1 MAKYDVRIE
10 ADSSYP
16 VLLQP
21 YESQAASLRVPG
33 CKPTC
38 PRLQPCVSQAA
49 SLRVPG
55 CNPASPRCCCPTATR
70 SAAAMRARAGSGRAS
85 LTRSASRPTSL
96 PRSRASSVA
105 SKTASPRAAAG
116 RCVSTSGRSR
126 TTWMRSARV
135 AARGGGHT
143 TYSQAAPRLCRA
155 SGWAAPRLRRAPSMA
170 SGPLRGLTSPHV
182 FNMPPRPSTL
192 TPTPTLSP
200 ALALPNPSSHPNPS
214 PDPNPN
220 PKPLVEPRRSAGRC
234 SASRTR

>member
-1 MAKYDVRIE
+1 MYVSHCEAQGFRRITFFQDRPDVMAKYDVRIE

-135 AARGGGHT
+135 AARGAGHT
-143 TYSQAAPRLCRA
+143 TYSQAAPRLCRPA
-155 SGWAAPRLRRAPSMA
+155 PLPRQWLGRPAAVPGALHGLRAAPRP
-170 SGPLRGLTSPHV
+170 
-182 FNMPPRPSTL
+182 
-192 TPTPTLSP
+192 
-200 ALALPNPSSHPNPS
+200 
-214 PDPNPN
+214 
-220 PKPLVEPRRSAGRC
+220 
-234 SASRTR
+234 

>member
-1 MAKYDVRIE
+1 MYVSHCEAQGFRRITFFQDRPDVMAKYDVRIE

-21 YESQAASLRVPG
+21 YASKAATIPG

-38 PRLQPCVSQAA
+38 PRLQPYVSQAA
-49 SLRVPG
+49 TLRATLRTPG

-70 SAAAMRARAGSGRAS
+70 SAAAMRARVGGGRAS

-135 AARGGGHT
+135 AARGGGHA
-143 TYSQAAPRLCRA
+143 TYSQAAPRLCRSVPLPRQWLGCPA
-155 SGWAAPRLRRAPSMA
+155 AAPGAIHGLRAAPRPHFSTPVQYA
-170 SGPLRGLTSPHV
+170 ST
-182 FNMPPRPSTL
+182 
-192 TPTPTLSP
+192 
-200 ALALPNPSSHPNPS
+200 ALYSN
-214 PDPNPN
+214 PDPNP
-220 PKPLVEPRRSAGRC
+220 KPSTSP
-234 SASRTR
+234 T

>member
-21 YESQAASLRVPG
+21 YASQAASLRVPG

-135 AARGGGHT
+135 AARGAGHT
-143 TYSQAAPRLCRA
+143 TYSQAAPRLCRSA
-155 SGWAAPRLRRAPSMA
+155 PLPRQWLGRPAAAPGALHGLRAAPRPHFSTRVQYA
-170 SGPLRGLTSPHV
+170 ST
-182 FNMPPRPSTL
+182 
-192 TPTPTLSP
+192 
-200 ALALPNPSSHPNPS
+200 ALYSN
-214 PDPNPN
+214 PDPNP
-220 PKPLVEPRRSAGRC
+220 KPSTSP
-234 SASRTR
+234 T